1 MPGHR
6 CGRRHSLRPCDCGP
20 RATRECAWGTAL
32 PAVGPEFVACTIL
45 LWLHDACIET
55 ALIDPGKPWQ
65 NGADESFNGKFRDE
79 FLTLQWF
86 RNRVDAKVWIEQWR
100 HHYNEIRPHSSLG
113 YLTPLEFKATD
124 AAHLTEGRSP
134 ARADHED
141 QDQGQGDTLLTGA
154 VLQ

>member
-1 MPGHR
+1 MALNQGPPMIF
-6 CGRRHSLRPCDCGP
+6 HSDQGSQYS
-20 RATRECAWGTAL
+20 A
-32 PAVGPEFVACTIL
+32 
-45 LWLHDACIET
+45 WLHTDLLDAAGVRISMS
-55 ALIDPGKPWQ
+55 DKGKPMQ
-65 NGADESFNGKFRDE
+65 NGFCESFNGKFRDE

-86 RNRVDAKVWIEQWR
+86 RNRVDAKVGIEQWR